1 MCSTFVTF
9 SGETYIQKKG
19 ICIGSCVAPILCDIF
34 LSKCDRGIFQGLTS
48 YPVARIFRYVDDYL
62 VLMTKIPDANDI
74 NIIKNI
80 FLGQAQ
86 GLNFTHETPTNNNL
100 QFLDTRLTFQNDHVC
115 WMYSPRSKK
124 RILQYESAHSKLVK
138 RGIVSSCLSAA
149 LKKSCI
155 HSARESFDA
164 QVSRLKASG
173 YPTSILSDV
182 VECLIK
188 PNRTSKR
195 SREKR
200 SRPAVVPYI
209 HRISHNFKRIASKYN
224 VPVVFSAPDK
234 LKKLCPKVNTPHKK
248 PDKCSVRHSNQ
259 YVNCCSGVVYVIPF
273 TCGKVYVG
281 QSGRCINVRLREHA
295 LSLKSSPSGHL
306 ALHVRDCGC
315 APLLSGTTI
324 LTRSPD
330 KRTREIL
337 EAEVIETKGDD
348 CISAPSVTLSSKE
361 LDYMKHFP

>member
-1 MCSTFVTF
+1 M
-9 SGETYIQKKG
+9 
-19 ICIGSCVAPILCDIF
+19 
-34 LSKCDRGIFQGLTS
+34 
-48 YPVARIFRYVDDYL
+48 
-62 VLMTKIPDANDI
+62 
-74 NIIKNI
+74 
-80 FLGQAQ
+80 
-86 GLNFTHETPTNNNL
+86 
-100 QFLDTRLTFQNDHVC
+100 
-115 WMYSPRSKK
+115 
-124 RILQYESAHSKLVK
+124 
-138 RGIVSSCLSAA
+138 SSCLSAA

-182 VECLIK
+182 VECMIK
-188 PNRTSKR
+188 PNKTSKR
-195 SREKR
+195 SGERR

-209 HRISHNFKRIASKYN
+209 HRISHNFKRIASKYE

-234 LKKLCPKVNTPHKK
+234 LKKLCPKVNTPRTK
-248 PDKCSVRHSNQ
+248 PDKCGVRRCNK
-259 YVNCCSGVVYVIPF
+259 YVNCCSGVVYLIPF

-306 ALHVRDCGC
+306 ALHVRDCRC
-315 APLLSGTTI
+315 APLLSSTRI
-324 LTRSPD
+324 LKRRPE

-337 EAEVIETKGDD
+337 EAEVIATKGDA

-361 LDYMKHFP
+361 LEYMKYFP